1 MTDLLKYI
9 SESVSNYLIFLFTSL
24 FIYLLIVAL
33 INVLINKLTVMAVA
47 TIQIFKEKSDNKEIW
62 KKFAARLDFNRILD

>member
-33 INVLINKLTVMAVA
+33 INVLINKLTVKAVA
-47 TIQIFKEKSDNKEIW
+47 TIQIFKEKSDDK
-62 KKFAARLDFNRILD
+62 

>member
-9 SESVSNYLIFLFTSL
+9 SESVSNYLIFLFTSM

-47 TIQIFKEKSDNKEIW
+47 TIQIFKEKSDDKEI
-62 KKFAARLDFNRILD
+62 

>member
-9 SESVSNYLIFLFTSL
+9 SESVSNYLIFLFTSV

-47 TIQIFKEKSDNKEIW
+47 TIQIFKEKSDDK
-62 KKFAARLDFNRILD
+62 

>member
-9 SESVSNYLIFLFTSL
+9 SESVSNYLIFIFTSL

-47 TIQIFKEKSDNKEIW
+47 TIQIFKEKSEDKEI
-62 KKFAARLDFNRILD
+62 

>member
-24 FIYLLIVAL
+24 FIYLLLVAL

-47 TIQIFKEKSDNKEIW
+47 TIQIFKEKSDDKEI
-62 KKFAARLDFNRILD
+62 

>member
-9 SESVSNYLIFLFTSL
+9 SESVSNYLIFLFTSM

-47 TIQIFKEKSDNKEIW
+47 TIQVFKEKSDDK
-62 KKFAARLDFNRILD
+62 

>member
-9 SESVSNYLIFLFTSL
+9 SESVSNYLIFLFTSM
-24 FIYLLIVAL
+24 FIYMLIVAL

-47 TIQIFKEKSDNKEIW
+47 TIQIFKEKSDDK
-62 KKFAARLDFNRILD
+62 